1 MNSTDST
8 QSKPSPQGQGYR
20 EQFKAQLGEYL
31 DKQPAFV
38 RGLHQALKVLAL
50 ICLALAIIF
59 GIVAVYYTILWAA
72 TGSFTSLG
80 EATYLPE
87 AWVNFGLSMSFLVFP
102 WGLDA
107 MLLRA
112 FPTDAFFPIAYGKT
126 SKPINFFTGIGAF
139 FAGFGVM
146 CAGAPG
152 AARMIELASQAIQNL
167 F

>member
-8 QSKPSPQGQGYR
+8 QSKPSPQGLGYR
-20 EQFKAQLGEYL
+20 EQFKAQLSEYL
-31 DKQPAFV
+31 DKQPAIV
-38 RGLHQALKVLAL
+38 RGLHQVLKVVAL

-80 EATYLPE
+80 KATYLPE

-112 FPTDAFFPIAYGKT
+112 FPTDAFIPYAYGKT
-126 SKPINFFTGIGAF
+126 TKPINFFTGIGAF
-139 FAGFGVM
+139 FAGLGIT

-152 AARMIELASQAIQNL
+152 LVRMIDLLRQGFQ
-167 F
+167 